1 MPVAV
6 ERIIL
11 NPQYASNCYLIRAGV
26 DARAAVVV
34 DPGGAP
40 APLLREL
47 ERLDVSLPAILVTH
61 TDVDHVAG
69 VAELAAGAGAEVW
82 APAGELEALRSGE
95 TRGGYQVAPHE
106 PEHVVAG
113 GDRVAAAGLTFEVT
127 AVPGH
132 SSDHVAF
139 AVDGCVFSG
148 DLLFAGSVGRTDLAG
163 GDWGLLLD
171 SIARL
176 LRRYGPDAVVYPGHG
191 EPTTLGRELERNPFL
206 GELRAAARE

>member
-1 MPVAV
+1 M
-6 ERIIL
+6 
-11 NPQYASNCYLIRAGV
+11 
-26 DARAAVVV
+26 
-34 DPGGAP
+34 
-40 APLLREL
+40 
-47 ERLDVSLPAILVTH
+47 
-61 TDVDHVAG
+61 
-69 VAELAAGAGAEVW
+69 
-82 APAGELEALRSGE
+82 
-95 TRGGYQVAPHE
+95 APHE
-106 PEHVVAG
+106 PEHPVAE

-139 AVDGCVFSG
+139 AVDGRVFSG

-176 LRRYGPDAVVYPGHG
+176 LERYGPDAVVYPGHG